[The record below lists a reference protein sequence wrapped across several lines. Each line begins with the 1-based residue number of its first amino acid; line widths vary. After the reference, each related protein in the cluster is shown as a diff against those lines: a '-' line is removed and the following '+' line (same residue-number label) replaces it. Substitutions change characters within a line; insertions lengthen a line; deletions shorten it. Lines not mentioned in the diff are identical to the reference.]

1 MHFVFTIYAITK
13 INYMRAWALFIFNTA
28 SLEVS
33 DTVELPE
40 NDGFK
45 FWNGSLNNMQHFGIQ
60 RANIPLQIEAK

>member
-1 MHFVFTIYAITK
+1 MGFVF
-13 INYMRAWALFIFNTA
+13 FNTT

-45 FWNGSLNNMQHFGIQ
+45 FWNGSLNNMQHFCIQ
-60 RANIPLQIEAK
+60 RPNIPLQIEAK